1 MASVQSGSHVIVQ
14 INTIGSTSPDGHLVL
29 TNTALA
35 NVTASD
41 FIL

>member
-1 MASVQSGSHVIVQ
+1 MAGVQSGSHVIVQ
-14 INTIGSTSPDGHLVL
+14 INTIGTSSPDGHFVL